1 METGKSALEL
11 YHKYNDDIRYNAY
24 RFLLKSIPKSY
35 LQMGS
40 GIKPGKNWITL
51 SNWKKVLTKII
62 KFEEVYIYKKEK
74 RYYYLTY
81 NN

>member
-11 YHKYNDDIRYNAY
+11 YHKYNDDIQYNAY
-24 RFLLKSIPKSY
+24 RFLLKSIPK
-35 LQMGS
+35 QQRPMGL
-40 GIKPGKNWITL
+40 GGKPAKYWITL
-51 SNWKKVLTKII
+51 SNWRKLLTKII

-74 RYYYLTY
+74 RYYYFTS